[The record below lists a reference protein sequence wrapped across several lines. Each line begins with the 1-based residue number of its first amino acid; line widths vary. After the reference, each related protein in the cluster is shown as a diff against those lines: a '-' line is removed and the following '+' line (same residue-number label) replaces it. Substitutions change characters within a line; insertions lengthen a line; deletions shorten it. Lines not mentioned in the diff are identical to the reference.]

1 MDESNNPDEGT
12 ASIDINEA
20 ASLIS
25 QQIDVPEDSNEQP
38 EEHVEPTPEEVVET
52 IEDQFFDINGEQIS
66 LNDLKTGFMKNA
78 DYTKKTQA
86 LSEERRV
93 YQQNYIRYANQGATR
108 NKPLS
113 DDLLKRLAYLEQ
125 MGITAE
131 VFSGGQDGIGEGSR
145 RTGSTRHDHGGA
157 GDIRFYQGDRRLSW
171 ANPDDLPI
179 FKDIVS
185 KGRAAGITGFG
196 AGPGY
201 MGEGT
206 MHVGM
211 GGEGVWGAGGK
222 SKNAPGWLKDA
233 FYGSSGSADPVSSTV
248 IAESVKNK
256 TYDPEVMMAK
266 AGADTGPV
274 VTTTTTTTEKSH
286 NGPLIQAFNK
296 ITGKNVQVPD
306 TIGGVSTDKV
316 AGAFSG
322 LGDFAAAMNAQTD
335 QLNAQI
341 AAGARGRA
349 PSQPIELTF
358 LDTEV
363 PGLNKRKRRG
373 GLGGIG
379 GYLL

>member
-1 MDESNNPDEGT
+1 M
-12 ASIDINEA
+12 AS
-20 ASLIS
+20 
-25 QQIDVPEDSNEQP
+25 
-38 EEHVEPTPEEVVET
+38 
-52 IEDQFFDINGEQIS
+52 
-66 LNDLKTGFMKNA
+66 
-78 DYTKKTQA
+78 
-86 LSEERRV
+86 
-93 YQQNYIRYANQGATR
+93 YIRYANQGATR
-108 NKPLS
+108 NQPLS

-145 RTGSTRHDHGGA
+145 RTGSVRHDHGGA

-171 ANPDDLPI
+171 SNPDDLPI

-211 GGEGVWGAGGK
+211 GTPGVWGANGK

-233 FYGSSGSADPVSSTV
+233 YYGSSGSADPVSSTV

-256 TYDPEVMMAK
+256 TYDPIAEVLATK
-266 AGADTGPV
+266 TNASATETADIKP
-274 VTTTTTTTEKSH
+274 KSH
-286 NGPLIQAFNK
+286 NGPLINMFNK
-296 ITGKNVQVPD
+296 VTGKNVQVPD

>member
-1 MDESNNPDEGT
+1 MAG
-12 ASIDINEA
+12 
-20 ASLIS
+20 
-25 QQIDVPEDSNEQP
+25 
-38 EEHVEPTPEEVVET
+38 
-52 IEDQFFDINGEQIS
+52 
-66 LNDLKTGFMKNA
+66 
-78 DYTKKTQA
+78 
-86 LSEERRV
+86 
-93 YQQNYIRYANQGATR
+93 YIRYANQGATR
-108 NKPLS
+108 NQPLS

-145 RTGSTRHDHGGA
+145 RTGSVRHDHGGS
-157 GDIRFYQGDRRLSW
+157 GDMRFYQGDKLLSW
-171 ANPDDLPI
+171 SNPEDLPI

-211 GGEGVWGAGGK
+211 GKPLVWGAGGK
-222 SKNAPGWLKDA
+222 SANAPGWLKEA
-233 FYGSSGSADPVSSTV
+233 YYGSTGSADPVSSTV

-256 TYDPEVMMAK
+256 TYDPIAEVLAAK
-266 AGADTGPV
+266 TSASTDVASADTKP
-274 VTTTTTTTEKSH
+274 KSH
-286 NGPLIQAFNK
+286 NGPLINMFNK
-296 ITGKNVQVPD
+296 VTGKNVQMPS

-358 LDTEV
+358 LDNEV
-363 PGLNKRKRRG
+363 PTLNKRKRRG